1 MRLAG
6 LLSLAGC
13 DKPRFD
19 ALRRRDQLPFYG
31 GPAGENARGNWR
43 FTVGQAFALRLLLD
57 LIGEGDEGPGGVPP
71 AFAVSVISNALGRAR
86 EAGFR
91 TLSDFLTGRVVLG
104 AAIFED
110 HGPADAVRVRFARW
124 IACQDGELAFE
135 VAAWAARERARPVR
149 VLIVNAARAAED
161 VIARARALGIN
172 DHAED
177 EPA

>member
-1 MRLAG
+1 MRLSG
-6 LLSLAGC
+6 LLSLAGA
-13 DKPRFD
+13 DKARFD

-31 GPAGENARGNWR
+31 GPEGENARAHWR
-43 FTVGQAFALRLLLD
+43 FSAGQAFALRLLLD

-71 AFAVSVISNALGRAR
+71 AFAVSVITNALGRAR

-91 TLSDFLTGRVVLG
+91 TLGDFVTERVVLG
-104 AAIFED
+104 TAIFED
-110 HGPADAVRVRFARW
+110 HGPADAERLRFSRW
-124 IACQDGELAFE
+124 IACRDDELYLE
-135 VAAWAARERARPVR
+135 VEAWATRERARPVR

-161 VIARARALGIN
+161 VIARARALGIH